1 MLFKKQQCEAMDIV
15 KNIPIPFEAYATK
28 ASIWAEILL
37 EEHRVDILS

>member
-1 MLFKKQQCEAMDIV
+1 MGIV
-15 KNIPIPFEAYATK
+15 ENHLIPFEAYATK